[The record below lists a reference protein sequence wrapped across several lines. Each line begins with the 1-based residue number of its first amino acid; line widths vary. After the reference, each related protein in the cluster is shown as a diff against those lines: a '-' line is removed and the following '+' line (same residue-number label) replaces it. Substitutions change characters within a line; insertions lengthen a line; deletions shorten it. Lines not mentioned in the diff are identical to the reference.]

1 MFNNKR
7 CHRSLWITPLLST
20 WLAQNGLFLKTHSFS
35 HTYLLK
41 LKCKRGK
48 FCSKR
53 RYFTSQQS
61 QENIFWV
68 YNSSLSFNRVE
79 REKGKP
85 VLVTLIQNSWNIKFI
100 MPDKKAISLS
110 GRAYIVRLA
119 LIKTCL
125 AVEIW
130 TRSVS
135 TAAFFLNFN

>member
-1 MFNNKR
+1 M
-7 CHRSLWITPLLST
+7 
-20 WLAQNGLFLKTHSFS
+20 
-35 HTYLLK
+35 
-41 LKCKRGK
+41 
-48 FCSKR
+48 
-53 RYFTSQQS
+53 
-61 QENIFWV
+61 
-68 YNSSLSFNRVE
+68 E

-85 VLVTLIQNSWNIKFI
+85 ALVTLIQNSWNIKFI

-135 TAAFFLNFN
+135 TAAFFSQSQLKSDLADYKYDLCLQQVEFKAK